1 MGISSEEKLIGA
13 AKQVA
18 SSTAQLV
25 YACKVKAERGSEKQK
40 RLESAS
46 SAVRKATDSLIK
58 SATDAKVA
66 TEAEAEKRAS
76 AEAKKIEPSQF
87 ERLRMKIQMEEK
99 SSQLEREL
107 QKQQEEIK
115 RFNESNYE

>member
-1 MGISSEEKLIGA
+1 MG
-13 AKQVA
+13 QVA

-66 TEAEAEKRAS
+66 TEAEAEQRAS

-87 ERLRMKIQMEEK
+87 ERLRMKIQMEERK
-99 SSQLEREL
+99 AQLEREL

>member
-66 TEAEAEKRAS
+66 TEAEA
-76 AEAKKIEPSQF
+76 KKIEPSQF
-87 ERLRMKIQMEEK
+87 ERLRMKIQMEERK
-99 SSQLEREL
+99 AQLEREL
-107 QKQQEEIK
+107 Q
-115 RFNESNYE
+115 